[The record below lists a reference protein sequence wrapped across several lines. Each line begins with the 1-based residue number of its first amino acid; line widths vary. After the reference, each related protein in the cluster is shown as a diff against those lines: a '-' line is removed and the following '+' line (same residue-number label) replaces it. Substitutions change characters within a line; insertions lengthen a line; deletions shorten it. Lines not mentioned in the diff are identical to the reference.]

1 MFTPNVEVE
10 GLCFERSELSTLRH
24 HIQTGRRSKQGA
36 VTMSVRT
43 TQVYSVPLVYHDTD
57 ANQTLEQVVEALQ
70 QLDRVTTGVFGRVA
84 ARADAT
90 RRRLTDLSTV
100 SHSVRLLDTPLCRSL
115 SLTHRLSVVY
125 SVLLTVRPR

>member
-1 MFTPNVEVE
+1 
-10 GLCFERSELSTLRH
+10 
-24 HIQTGRRSKQGA
+24 
-36 VTMSVRT
+36 MSVRT

-100 SHSVRLLDTPLCRSL
+100 SDCLTRIAVAPLTHTHPLCHLQRIADCEAKVDWVATNNQRANRIAATAKYPSKE
-115 SLTHRLSVVY
+115 SK
-125 SVLLTVRPR
+125 

>member
-1 MFTPNVEVE
+1 MFTPHVEVE
-10 GLCFERSELSTLRH
+10 GLCFERSEHSTLRH
-24 HIQTGRRSKQGA
+24 HIQTGDAATRA

-90 RRRLTDLSTV
+90 RRRLTET
-100 SHSVRLLDTPLCRSL
+100 LCV
-115 SLTHRLSVVY
+115 THTRQ
-125 SVLLTVRPR
+125 RPRDSMRRAQ